1 VQISL
6 RLNGKYFEARQPDR
20 IDCLLAYLFAG
31 GCFADFIGEFEVNL
45 RLNSPKIIRFCVFI
59 GITSLVF
66 CSCAPTRTA
75 VQPSN
80 AHIFRSEDYIV
91 YQLKKTETPA
101 ELAGRFLGDQEKSW
115 MIEEANPGTRF
126 RNGNAVVIPL
136 KDNNRGGLSVDGFQS
151 IPILAYHRFAEN
163 CSSPLCMP
171 AKTFELQMRYLKENG
186 YHVIAAKDLVAFLG
200 YRRGLPKKS
209 VLITMD
215 DGYRSVYNIAYP
227 ILNKYGFKAT
237 LFIYTSFV
245 GVSKMAITWDQLKEM
260 KANGFSIG
268 SHTMYHSD
276 LTSPKAGESEQE
288 HILRI
293 KEELN
298 GSKKIIDQKLGQDTY
313 FLAYPFGYYDQRSIQ
328 MAKEAGYKLAMS
340 VKRGGNPFF
349 ANPYTLRRDQILE
362 KDMQS
367 FVSRLK
373 TFNHLSL
380 K

>member
-1 VQISL
+1 M
-6 RLNGKYFEARQPDR
+6 
-20 IDCLLAYLFAG
+20 FAHVIAESQSNWG
-31 GCFADFIGEFEVNL
+31 
-45 RLNSPKIIRFCVFI
+45 LNSPKIHLFCALI
-59 GITSLVF
+59 GITSLVL
-66 CSCAPTRTA
+66 SACAPIQTTA
-75 VQPSN
+75 QPSN
-80 AHIFRSEDYIV
+80 ANVFRSEDYIV
-91 YQLKKTETPA
+91 YQLKKNETPA
-101 ELAGRFLGDQEKSW
+101 ELAGKFLGSQKNSW

-126 RNGNAVVIPL
+126 RNGKAVVIPL
-136 KDNNRGGLSVDGFQS
+136 KNTNRGGLSADGFQA
-151 IPILAYHRFAEN
+151 IPILTYHRFGEN

-171 AKTFELQMRYLKENG
+171 KNTFERQMRYLKENG
-186 YHVIAAKDLVAFLG
+186 YHVITAEDLVAFLG
-200 YRRGLPKKS
+200 YRQGLPKKS

-260 KANGFSIG
+260 KANGFTIG
-268 SHTMYHSD
+268 SHTIYHSD
-276 LTSPKAGESEQE
+276 LTNPKEGESEQE
-288 HILRI
+288 HIARI
-293 KEELN
+293 KQELN

-349 ANPYTLRRDQILE
+349 ANPFTLRRDQILK
-362 KDMQS
+362 KDMET
-367 FVSRLK
+367 FISRLK